1 MAKESKSKTAISSAK
16 TACDACAVPAP
27 GAHPDHRDQLKRLAR
42 IRGQIDGVARMIED
56 NRYCI
61 DILTQTSAVRA
72 ALKSLEAA
80 ILEKHMA
87 HCVREAMAAGDNAQV
102 KIEELMTVFK
112 KAS

>member
-1 MAKESKSKTAISSAK
+1 MAKDVKPGKTPVDA
-16 TACDACAVPAP
+16 ACGHCATDAVEPQ
-27 GAHPDHRDQLKRLAR
+27 HPDHRDQLRRVAR
-42 IRGQIDGVARMIED
+42 IRGQIDGVARMIEQD
-56 NRYCI
+56 RYCI

-87 HCVREAMAAGDNAQV
+87 HCVRAAMASGDDAAV
-102 KIEELMTVFK
+102 RIEELLEVFK